1 MNLMGKSD
9 GQCCERGCFFFSSRG
24 NEMPLR
30 FLIGKKNKGVSD
42 KKINNNNK

>member
-1 MNLMGKSD
+1 MANVVKED
-9 GQCCERGCFFFSSRG
+9 AFFFSSRG

-30 FLIGKKNKGVSD
+30 FLIGKKTRGYLI

>member
-1 MNLMGKSD
+1 MANVVKED
-9 GQCCERGCFFFSSRG
+9 AFFFSSRG